1 MSDCILCKIF
11 NGEALAHK
19 LWEDESFLAVLT
31 IGPLNPGHTLLIPKA
46 HVDYIF
52 DLEGPLYA
60 EIFQVAKK
68 LAKPLR
74 EATGAKRVGIVVEG
88 FTLPHVHVHLIPL
101 HHEDEI
107 DPRRVMKMSAEQL
120 AEVAEKIRGQILS
133 DNLGG
138 AI

>member
-1 MSDCILCKIF
+1 
-11 NGEALAHK
+11 
-19 LWEDESFLAVLT
+19 
-31 IGPLNPGHTLLIPKA
+31 
-46 HVDYIF
+46 
-52 DLEGPLYA
+52 
-60 EIFQVAKK
+60 
-68 LAKPLR
+68 
-74 EATGAKRVGIVVEG
+74 VEG